1 MPAFHLL
8 ATLSLV
14 SCSISNFCLLLILT
28 GVAVTTTTTT
38 PTKNATPSCN
48 LTSILRREGME
59 RWMDDDRPLHLYY
72 HGKLLILGN
81 IMYDIHYTILKQ
93 YLKFMNHSCSKNVK
107 NSVSWTSSWSTSHL
121 LPNPSVLFRP
131 KYPLDSRDLGSY
143 FTADREPY
151 SHPSVEGGDALHF
164 GRGETRQS

>member
-59 RWMDDDRPLHLYY
+59 RWMDDNRPLHLYY

-93 YLKFMNHSCSKNVK
+93 YLTFMNHSCSKNVK
-107 NSVSWTSSWSTSHL
+107 FRILNFKLKHLSFASQSICFVQAKVS
-121 LPNPSVLFRP
+121 P
-131 KYPLDSRDLGSY
+131 
-143 FTADREPY
+143 
-151 SHPSVEGGDALHF
+151 
-164 GRGETRQS
+164 